1 MKKHLSYIGSELAQ
15 FVVQTSDPTTE
26 SFIAYL
32 EENKNRLPRSIE
44 DTINE
49 YRFLRLTILL
59 FVMKDIAE
67 VEHKHGKLFDKLLAP
82 LYENILIHSNNT
94 FPIEEHNVHLKEYL
108 DYSNQLHA
116 ALLFADRPSKA
127 IGYFAQNFL
136 PSEDQTILG
145 GVPATILL
153 DYKKIVKQK
162 LDEAISFC
170 NDATF
175 APVLSS
181 TGLFSFSGRRNR
193 LPYFIINCIL
203 IMVFRACEFLFDY
216 PLLSLPAFMAT
227 WAVLGLG
234 LYIYLTNTAKR
245 LHDLNHPAWFVLVIL
260 AVELLP
266 LIEPAL
272 NSICLLARVPIGL
285 YLTFWLGTEGTNQY
299 GCNPIL
305 SKTK

>member
-1 MKKHLSYIGSELAQ
+1 MKKHLSNIGSELAR
-15 FVVQTSDPTTE
+15 FVVQTSDTTAE

-32 EENKNRLPRSIE
+32 KENKDRLPHSVE

-59 FVMKDIAE
+59 FAMKDIAE
-67 VEHKHGKLFDKLLAP
+67 VEHKYGKFFDKLLDP
-82 LYENILIHSNNT
+82 LYKNILIHSNNT
-94 FPIEEHNVHLKEYL
+94 FPIDKHNTHLKEYL
-108 DYSNQLHA
+108 DYSSQLHT

-127 IGYFAQNFL
+127 IGYFVQNFL
-136 PSEDQTILG
+136 PDEDQTILG
-145 GVPATILL
+145 GIPTTILF
-153 DYKKIVKQK
+153 DYKKEVKQK
-162 LDEAISFC
+162 LDETISFC

-203 IMVFRACEFLFDY
+203 LLVFSFCEFWFNY
-216 PLLSLPAFMAT
+216 PQLSLPAFMAI

-234 LYIYLTNTAKR
+234 LYISLTNTSKR

-272 NSICLLARVPIGL
+272 NSICFLARIPIGL

-299 GCNPIL
+299 GRNPIL
-305 SKTK
+305 SETK